1 MAVHEPGPVVLSA
14 TEIASRV
21 EALADDVAASVDREA
36 PLVLLCVL
44 KGSFV
49 LTSDLCRALQRRGVA
64 VEVDF
69 VAVRSYAG
77 EDTTGTVELVKDV
90 GTALRG
96 RDVLIVEDV
105 VDTGLTT
112 SFLLEHVRAHQP
124 RRLRLLT
131 LLDKPGRR
139 RREVRID
146 FRGATLGDEFVVGYG
161 LDVDERW
168 RELPDVHV
176 LQRT

>member
-1 MAVHEPGPVVLSA
+1 MHEPGPVVLSA
-14 TEIASRV
+14 ADIASRV
-21 EALADDVAASVDREA
+21 EALADEVAASLTDGP

-49 LTSDLCRALQRRGVA
+49 LTSDLCRALQRRGAA

-69 VAVRSYAG
+69 VALRSYAAD
-77 EDTTGTVELVKDV
+77 DTTGTVELVKEV
-90 GTALRG
+90 GMPLRG

-105 VDTGLTT
+105 IDTGLTT

-161 LDVDERW
+161 LDIDERW
-168 RELPDVHV
+168 RELPDVRV
-176 LQRT
+176 LRQA

>member
-1 MAVHEPGPVVLSA
+1 MHEPGPVVLSA
-14 TEIASRV
+14 ADIAARV
-21 EALADDVAASVDREA
+21 DALADEVAASGSLGA
-36 PLVLLCVL
+36 PLVLVCVL

-49 LTSDLCRALQRRGVA
+49 LTADLSRALRCHGVD

-69 VAVRSYAG
+69 VALRSYAG
-77 EDTTGTVELVKDV
+77 EDSTGTVELVKDV
-90 GTALRG
+90 GTPLRG

-105 VDTGLTT
+105 IDTGLTT

-139 RREVRID
+139 RRDVQID
-146 FRGATLGDEFVVGYG
+146 FRGATIGDEFVVGYG
-161 LDVDERW
+161 LDLDERW

-176 LQRT
+176 LHAS